1 MSIKVFL
8 NKKKKKCYNMLA
20 KDTNIYLKIKNKS
33 WLNLKKKILR
43 NEKKRVTI
51 ISIRHKRF
59 FFSPVILKNYFCVK
73 KSFFSEH
80 EKYF

>member
-20 KDTNIYLKIKNKS
+20 KDTNIYQKIKNKS

-59 FFSPVILKNYFCVK
+59 FFFPSYFK
-73 KSFFSEH
+73 KLFLCKKIFF
-80 EKYF
+80 FRA